1 MLFGSDNG
9 RKYTVWNAVKRATKI
24 NKAITANSHHRE
36 EFTQE
41 LISHAIVTAGRE
53 I

>member
-1 MLFGSDNG
+1 LEATTAENIQD
-9 RKYTVWNAVKRATKI
+9 WNAVKRAIKI